1 MGTALT
7 QEVLRSVGCVG
18 RGNEGLMSPM
28 WVKIIYPVGNQGM
41 LSSAATQRTDSNITC
56 FLEKG
61 ILFVWE
67 L

>member
-1 MGTALT
+1 
-7 QEVLRSVGCVG
+7 
-18 RGNEGLMSPM
+18 MSPM
-28 WVKIIYPVGNQGM
+28 WVKMIYPVGNQGM
-41 LSSAATQRTDSNITC
+41 RSSAATQRTDSHITC